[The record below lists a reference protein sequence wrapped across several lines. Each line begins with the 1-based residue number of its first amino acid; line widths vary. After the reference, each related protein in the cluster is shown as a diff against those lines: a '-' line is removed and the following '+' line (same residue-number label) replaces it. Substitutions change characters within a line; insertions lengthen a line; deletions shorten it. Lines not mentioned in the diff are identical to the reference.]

1 MEDYISMGQ
10 IQSGVNSLVMS
21 ALGAKFGKE
30 TTKSLGNIS
39 AINNAAIPSTEYSSI
54 AQKVATNIN
63 YDATKAY
70 TANELSK
77 KQATTKSNN
86 AKDFKARLENAK
98 KRKIRQQSVGG
109 RE

>member
-1 MEDYISMGQ
+1 MGQ

-30 TTKSLGNIS
+30 TTKSLGNLS

-54 AQKVATNIN
+54 AQKIATNIN

-70 TANELSK
+70 TANRLSK

-86 AKDFKARLENAK
+86 TKDFKARLENAK
-98 KRKIRQQSVGG
+98 KKIRQQSVGG
-109 RE
+109 KE